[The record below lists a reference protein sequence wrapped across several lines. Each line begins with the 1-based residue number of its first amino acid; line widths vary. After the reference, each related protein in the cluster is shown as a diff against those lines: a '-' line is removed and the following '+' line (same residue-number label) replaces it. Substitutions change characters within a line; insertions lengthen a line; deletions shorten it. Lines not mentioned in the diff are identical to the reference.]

1 MTGRS
6 AEVTPAGKLRRDVTH
21 LEMLTAGPPAP
32 AAPQPNLSVDLI
44 AAPSVALYRF
54 LYDTV
59 GEPWLWD
66 NRRRMNDAAIEAII
80 HHPRVAIQVLSVG
93 DQPAGFAELDGR
105 AGGGIQ
111 LAYFGILPDFIGQKL
126 GPWLLARV
134 LNEAWAQ
141 KPGRV
146 TVNTCTLDHP
156 AALAMYE
163 RAGFV
168 PYRRVTEF
176 HPDPRLDGLIPR
188 HAAPHIPLAAS

>member
-1 MTGRS
+1 MAS
-6 AEVTPAGKLRRDVTH
+6 SDEATPAGRLRVEVTY
-21 LEMLTAGPPAP
+21 LEMLAPGPPAP
-32 AAPQPNLSVDLI
+32 AAPQPNLSVGLI

-59 GEPWLWD
+59 GEPWLWGD
-66 NRRRMNDAAIEAII
+66 RRRMTDEAIEAII
-80 HHPRVAIQVLSVG
+80 LDPHVAIHVLSVG

-105 AGGGIQ
+105 VGAGIQ
-111 LAYFGILPDFIGQKL
+111 LAYFGILPDYIGQKL
-126 GPWLLARV
+126 GPWLLARA

-156 AALAMYE
+156 AALATYE
-163 RAGFV
+163 RAGFA

-176 HPDPRLDGLIPR
+176 YPDPRIEGLVPR
-188 HAAPHIPLAAS
+188 RAAPHIPLAET